1 MQGEKRVKLAN
12 KLKAIILLFII
23 ILQPTVVVSAV
34 GSVAPDFEAVHW
46 MARIH
51 VFLISFV
58 LMTGGSIIYY
68 FLLRRKRRNQ

>member
-1 MQGEKRVKLAN
+1 MKLEY
-12 KLKAIILLFII
+12 KLKAIILLLII
-23 ILQPTVVVSAV
+23 ILQPTVEVSAV

-51 VFLISFV
+51 VFLTSFV